1 MEFSRLPSRPDST
14 APVLSEPAQAPSV
27 PAPVERPGLEALFRP
42 RSIAVIGAS
51 RERGTV
57 GAEIFHNLVENGFQ
71 GVVYP
76 INPKATS
83 VQSVRAYPSVSDLAD
98 PVDLAIIV
106 VPAVHVEKVLEACGK
121 KGVKAAV
128 VISAGFKEIGGIGL
142 ERERRLVE
150 IARRYGMRL
159 VGPNCLGVLNT
170 EPAVRMDATFAPT
183 YPPAGSVAFSSQSGA
198 LGLAILEVAAKLN
211 IGISQFVS
219 VGNKAEVSGNDLLEF
234 WGHDPGTRIIL
245 LYLESFGNPQRF
257 LEIARRV
264 GRVKPIVAVKSGR
277 TRAGTRAA
285 ASHTGSLAGADTA
298 VSALCTQAGVIRT
311 DTMEELFDV
320 AMLLANQPVPLGPR
334 VGIVTNAGGPGIM
347 ASDACET
354 NGLEVVTLADET
366 VAALREFLPPE
377 ASTKNPVDMIASA
390 APDSFERAIRLVAN
404 DPNVDSIL
412 ALYVPPVVTRPLD
425 IAMAIVRGNEAAK
438 RDARERGAVPKPLLS
453 CFMGSHGVPEGLK
466 SLNEGHVPSYAFPES
481 AAIALVNAVRYG
493 RWRATPEG
501 VLPRFDDI
509 DRAQAARVIDSALK
523 RKDAS
528 DPTWLDPDE
537 AKALLAAYGIET
549 PDMALA
555 TTPEEAAKAAGRLG
569 YPVALKLASPTIT
582 HKSDVGGVVLD
593 VRDADGVRAAF
604 EKIAK
609 SLEALGKRSE
619 MTGVT
624 VQPMLQGGVEAV
636 IGVTRDPLFGPLVM
650 FGLGG
655 VHVELL
661 RDVAFRVHPLTDR
674 DAAEMIQS
682 IKGLPLLQG
691 YRGAPRSDVPALEQ
705 AILRAS
711 LLAGDHPEILEM
723 DLNPVLVREVGHGC
737 LVLDARVAVR
747 RVS

>member
-1 MEFSRLPSRPDST
+1 M
-14 APVLSEPAQAPSV
+14 
-27 PAPVERPGLEALFRP
+27 
-42 RSIAVIGAS
+42 IGAS
-51 RERGTV
+51 RERGTI
-57 GAEIFHNLVENGFQ
+57 GAEIFHNLLENGFQ
-71 GVVYP
+71 GIVYP
-76 INPKATS
+76 INPNATS
-83 VQSVRAYPSVSDLAD
+83 VQSVRAYPSVRDLPEA
-98 PVDLAIIV
+98 VDLAIIV
-106 VPAVHVEKVLEACGK
+106 VPAAHVEKVLETCGQ

-128 VISAGFKEIGGIGL
+128 VISAGFKEIGGVGV

-183 YPPAGSVAFSSQSGA
+183 YPPAGWVAFSSQSGA
-198 LGLAILEVAAKLN
+198 LGLAVLEVAAKLN

-234 WGHDPGTRIIL
+234 WEHDPGTRIIL

-366 VAALREFLPPE
+366 IAALREFLPPE
-377 ASTKNPVDMIASA
+377 ASTRNPVDMIASA

-438 RDARERGAVPKPLLS
+438 RDARERGAVPKPLLT
-453 CFMGSHGVPEGLK
+453 CFMGSHGVPEGLR

-493 RWRATPEG
+493 RWRASPEG
-501 VLPRFDDI
+501 VVPRFDDI
-509 DRAQAARVIDSALK
+509 DGAQATRVIASALN
-523 RKDAS
+523 RKNTS

-537 AKALLAAYGIET
+537 AKALLAAYGIQT
-549 PDMALA
+549 PNMAVA
-555 TTPEEAAKAAGRLG
+555 TTPDEAAKAAGRLG
-569 YPVALKLASPTIT
+569 YPVAVKLDSPTIT
-582 HKSDVGGVVLD
+582 HKSDLGGVVLD

-609 SLEALGKRSE
+609 RLETLGKRSE

-624 VQPMLQGGVEAV
+624 LQPMFQSGVEAV

-674 DAAEMIQS
+674 DAAEMVQS

-691 YRGAPRSDVPALEQ
+691 YRGTPLSDVPALQ
-705 AILRAS
+705 GAILRAS
-711 LLAGDHPEILEM
+711 QLAGDHPEILEM
-723 DLNPVLVREVGHGC
+723 DLNPVLVHEVGRGC
-737 LVLDARVAVR
+737 VVLDARIAVR
-747 RVS
+747 RAS